1 MVAIDKTV
9 GPVQN
14 ENARPLVRQSIR
26 LSRWSQQSMKWSMGP
41 FLELDLCDCPGYTP
55 RKLAL
60 SIESITIIV
69 VILWERWPAP
79 KDGLSPPSPWGVKS
93 WPRAPQV
100 TLPSWIQ
107 LSLLHLLR
115 WRGWERTRNW
125 GKYLNGPGQVASP
138 TVFLTAKCDLHL
150 IGKCGTHGISQILQ
164 MCAKWTFKWVSR
176 MHVHIMYGF

>member
-14 ENARPLVRQSIR
+14 ENARPLVKQSIR
-26 LSRWSQQSMKWSMGP
+26 LSRWSQQSMKPSMGP
-41 FLELDLCDCPGYTP
+41 FLELDLCDCPGYMP

-100 TLPSWIQ
+100 TLPSWTQ

-125 GKYLNGPGQVASP
+125 RKYAMDLVRSPALKCSSQQNVIYTWLVNVALMESAKFCKCVLNGLLNEFPEC
-138 TVFLTAKCDLHL
+138 TYT
-150 IGKCGTHGISQILQ
+150 
-164 MCAKWTFKWVSR
+164 
-176 MHVHIMYGF
+176 